1 MNKNLPNDLRV
12 GCKLFS
18 NLVEL
23 TKANAKLEKL
33 KEFEINFKNMI
44 YYFFKCVTF

>member
-1 MNKNLPNDLRV
+1 MNKNWPNDLRV

-23 TKANAKLEKL
+23 TEADAKLEKL
-33 KEFEINFKNMI
+33 KEIEINFKNVI
-44 YYFFKCVTF
+44 YYF

>member
-1 MNKNLPNDLRV
+1 MNKNWPNDLRI

-18 NLVEL
+18 NLVKL
-23 TKANAKLEKL
+23 TEADAKLKKL

-44 YYFFKCVTF
+44 YYF